1 MSAED
6 REAHAQA
13 FVVSSIAEHS
23 LPFTMSP
30 HLIRFAQTL
39 SSDSRT
45 LQNLCMS
52 RMTAAYK
59 LREGLAANINED
71 LVELLRNT
79 HFSINVDEC
88 MSNNYEKVFS
98 VLVSFFSEEQISVV
112 VQHYKSKS
120 FTVVNAKKLYN
131 FVIDTLEADGIQLTN
146 LISTLSDSTNYM
158 RGKAAGFETLMR
170 KAAPHLLDIDGDTC
184 QHAHNTAGKFLK
196 PFGRRVESLCSDTRT
211 DMQWSTDFRDF
222 LRELCEILGINFRM
236 PATFVQ
242 RRWLSAFDAADVD
255 IELLPAFTVLY
266 FAWVEKDLKETYK
279 DDIDHLLEGISE
291 KSKACVEI
299 IWSICQKKSLTHQG
313 LDRKKRIVDKLFYTR
328 IVTDLHFNLYISVLP
343 LIKSFVLMFEQKEP
357 MIHRLFDELK
367 VCMRS
372 FLASFIK
379 VDNIAYLTAKNLSLI
394 DATDRSLQKQ
404 FKEWNIGRKCQK
416 I

>member
-1 MSAED
+1 MN
-6 REAHAQA
+6 
-13 FVVSSIAEHS
+13 VC
-23 LPFTMSP
+23 
-30 HLIRFAQTL
+30 
-39 SSDSRT
+39 RT
-45 LQNLCMS
+45 
-52 RMTAAYK
+52 
-59 LREGLAANINED
+59 I
-71 LVELLRNT
+71 
-79 HFSINVDEC
+79 
-88 MSNNYEKVFS
+88 YEKVFS

-146 LISTLSDSTNYM
+146 LISTLSNSTNYM
-158 RGKAAGFETLMR
+158 RGKVAGFETLMR

-184 QHAHNTAGKFLK
+184 HHAHNTTGKFLK
-196 PFGRRVESLCSDTRT
+196 PFGRRVESLCSDMRT
-211 DMQWSTDFRDF
+211 DMQCSTDLRDF

-242 RRWLSAFDAADVD
+242 HRWLSAFDAADVD

-266 FAWVEKDLKETYK
+266 FAWVEKDPKETYK

-328 IVTDLHFNLYISVLP
+328 IVTDLHFNLYISILP

-357 MIHRLFDELK
+357 MKHRLFDELK
-367 VCMRS
+367 VCTRS

-394 DATDRSLQKQ
+394 DVTDRSLQKQ
-404 FKEWNIGRKCQK
+404 FKEWNIGHKCQK